1 MRPLFEHI
9 PFPLTFKVYVFNVTN
24 GDDIVQGAKP
34 KVEEI
39 GPYVFE

>member
-9 PFPLTFKVYVFNVTN
+9 PFPLTFKVYVFNITN
-24 GDDIVQGAKP
+24 PNEFANGSKP
-34 KVEEI
+34 KVKEL